1 MNPLPPQLDDAPP
14 MIFGYCFLCLHEWWR
29 FAKLGSL
36 KREMALT
43 RAFWRIELYLRAQN
57 QNWRSN

>member
-1 MNPLPPQLDDAPP
+1 